1 MTRVSISRRNAEA
14 IFRYLNA
21 ETTAIWMPAFHEL
34 RAALQPRA
42 KSSAVKKREKRNRTK
57 GAETREIYTEVE
69 KRAGGRC
76 EACFNDFA
84 PLGRTPILDHFYG
97 RGKVPQSARNCW
109 LICWECDRQKTLNI
123 HGSDHWRAVFQSHA
137 NSYGFG
143 VEARKALDRNES
155 RALVKKAAAVME
167 ASR

>member
-1 MTRVSISRRNAEA
+1 MTRVSISRKNAEA

-57 GAETREIYTEVE
+57 GAET
-69 KRAGGRC
+69 
-76 EACFNDFA
+76 
-84 PLGRTPILDHFYG
+84 
-97 RGKVPQSARNCW
+97 
-109 LICWECDRQKTLNI
+109 WECDRQKTLNI